1 MSKPIKVSLQPVS
14 LPPSHTHFICDSLT
28 FLLFKPYFFK
38 SHPLVTKLIQTQ
50 TQNISMLTH
59 LATPHT
65 HILVDMCGNALVG
78 GWAGCTILHSA
89 EGFKQDIFT
98 RGVTTHHGCHRHRY
112 FHTCPSHQTSSTP
125 PHFYGVNSTTTG
137 GNGVE
142 GQLVIFLAST
152 TAIAEV
158 EAEFSAGLCELMS
171 LSQQLLQLQPQVL
184 HDLMHK
190 HTNKTN
196 KNEVVVLSSPK
207 LRAPSPDI
215 PCEEPL

>member
-38 SHPLVTKLIQTQ
+38 SHPLVAKLIQTQ

-65 HILVDMCGNALVG
+65 HTLVDMCGNALVG
-78 GWAGCTILHSA
+78 GGPGCTILHSA
-89 EGFKQDIFT
+89 EGFIQDIFT
-98 RGVTTHHGCHRHRY
+98 RGVTTHHGCHSHRY
-112 FHTCPSHQTSSTP
+112 FHTCPSHQTPST

-142 GQLVIFLAST
+142 VKFLVSP

-158 EAEFSAGLCELMS
+158 EAEFSTGLCELVS

-184 HDLMHK
+184 HQLTHK

-196 KNEVVVLSSPK
+196 KNEVVVLSFPK
-207 LRAPSPDI
+207 LRPPSPDI
-215 PCEEPL
+215 PCEEPS